1 MCACPLNAFVPEFR
15 FVEELFCVVM
25 DVVAMVVAGKELR
38 HPLGFFFMSLVS
50 LVSVTSNKKRE
61 NSTVLCGIVIGRLYW
76 IVIQWM
82 TNHPCSR

>member
-38 HPLGFFFMSLVS
+38 HPLGFF
-50 LVSVTSNKKRE
+50 
-61 NSTVLCGIVIGRLYW
+61 LY
-76 IVIQWM
+76 VVG
-82 TNHPCSR
+82 